1 MPNRGFIGT
10 ESTARAGGHHRSGGR
25 GVDGLASS
33 VAEHGVSTDASSTT
47 ATSLH
52 IEVYDLVMAR
62 TNIDL
67 DGELVERAMRMYRLD
82 SKRAA
87 VQLALEKLV
96 GEPMTRAEVLAM
108 QGTGFELANEEVEAL
123 SDIVADADR

>member
-1 MPNRGFIGT
+1 M
-10 ESTARAGGHHRSGGR
+10 
-25 GVDGLASS
+25 
-33 VAEHGVSTDASSTT
+33 STDASSTT

>member
-1 MPNRGFIGT
+1 MMRPPNAADVLHR
-10 ESTARAGGHHRSGGR
+10 RATVH
-25 GVDGLASS
+25 
-33 VAEHGVSTDASSTT
+33 
-47 ATSLH
+47 TSRR
-52 IEVYDLVMAR
+52 IVVYVTR

-67 DGELVERAMRMYRLD
+67 DDELVELAMRRYRLD

-108 QGTGFELANEEVEAL
+108 QGTGFDLTNDEVEAL
-123 SDIVADADR
+123 SDADPAHAG

>member
-1 MPNRGFIGT
+1 
-10 ESTARAGGHHRSGGR
+10 
-25 GVDGLASS
+25 
-33 VAEHGVSTDASSTT
+33 
-47 ATSLH
+47 
-52 IEVYDLVMAR
+52 MAR

-67 DGELVERAMRMYRLD
+67 DGEFVERAMRMYRLD

-87 VQLALEKLV
+87 VQLALEMLV

-123 SDIVADADR
+123 SDFVADADR